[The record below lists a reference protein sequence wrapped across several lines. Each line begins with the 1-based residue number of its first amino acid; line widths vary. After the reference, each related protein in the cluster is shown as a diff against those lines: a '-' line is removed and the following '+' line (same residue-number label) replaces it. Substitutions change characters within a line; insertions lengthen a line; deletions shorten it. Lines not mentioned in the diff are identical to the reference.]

1 MLPNNSTKTG
11 YDFVDQFN
19 KVIPEWFDLLGLM
32 AWPLSLCA
40 FMVMAVSMERF
51 VFHVKLSLRWST
63 YYDNLEKHIIYLKD
77 RPKVLRDEVA
87 SQILMEIQASYATGI
102 NLLRTISVISP
113 LFGLLGTV
121 LGIITA
127 FKIIAAQTGPVSP
140 NMIADGLW
148 EAMLTTA
155 VGLLIALPAMMAA
168 YIFKYL
174 ADKKVRKISLKL
186 NRLSMSYE
194 LEKHE
199 QST

>member
-19 KVIPEWFDLLGLM
+19 KFIPEWFDLLGLM
-32 AWPLSLCA
+32 TWPLSLCA